1 MRAVSPR
8 RAGRLLALALALLT
22 QPALAEPDA
31 ACEGRLYTEPDLLG
45 APLCLPDQI
54 GRIVVLD
61 PAVSLGMALEL
72 GLPVV
77 AAPMTGMSDTI
88 LREAAE
94 AAGVQNLGSMLE
106 PSLEALVAARP
117 DLILGAAFRAET
129 YLPVLSQIAPT
140 ALIVPTDWRAYY
152 RAIARLSGQEARLDA
167 LMAPFEARL
176 AEVATRVPDRPVS
189 ILRITSWD
197 FQVYL
202 DQPDAY
208 APFALLHELGVRRPP
223 YETGPEPMGMRRP
236 DWEDL
241 GQLDGEI
248 LLYIIGGTNASATDG
263 RWEEVTGNP
272 LWHLLPAV
280 AAGRV
285 YPISSAVWME
295 FSGIGS
301 AHRLLDDVER
311 LIIGAP

>member
-1 MRAVSPR
+1 MRTVIQR
-8 RAGRLLALALALLT
+8 RAARLLALVLTLLT
-22 QPALAEPDA
+22 HPAL
-31 ACEGRLYTEPDLLG
+31 ACEGRLYEAADVLA
-45 APLCLPDQI
+45 APLCLPD
-54 GRIVVLD
+54 RIQRIAVLD

-77 AAPMTGMSDTI
+77 GAPLTGMSDTI

-94 AAGVQNLGSMLE
+94 AAGVQNLGSMLD

-129 YLPVLSQIAPT
+129 YLPLLSQIAPT
-140 ALIVPTDWRAYY
+140 ALIVPTDWRAYF
-152 RAIARLSGQEARLDA
+152 RAVARLTGTEARLEA
-167 LMAPFEARL
+167 LMAPFETRL
-176 AEVATRVPDRPVS
+176 AEVAARVPNTPVS

-223 YETGPEPMGMRRP
+223 YETGPDPMGMRRP

-241 GQLDGEI
+241 GQVDGEI

-272 LWHLLPAV
+272 LWQLLPAV

-285 YPISSAVWME
+285 YPIQSAVWME

-301 AHRLLDDVER
+301 AHRVLDDVER

>member
-1 MRAVSPR
+1 MRTVTQR
-8 RAGRLLALALALLT
+8 RALRLLALVLALLT
-22 QPALAEPDA
+22 HPALACD
-31 ACEGRLYTEPDLLG
+31 GRLYEAADVLA
-45 APLCLPDQI
+45 APLCLPD
-54 GRIVVLD
+54 RIQRIAVLD

-77 AAPMTGMSDTI
+77 AAPLTGMSDAA
-88 LREAAE
+88 LRQAAE
-94 AAGVQNLGSMLE
+94 EAGVQNLGSLLD

-152 RAIARLSGQEARLDA
+152 RAVARLTGTEARLDA

-176 AEVATRVPDRPVS
+176 AAVAARVPDTPVS

-208 APFALLHELGVRRPP
+208 APFALLHELGVRRPA
-223 YETGPEPMGMRRP
+223 YETGPDPMGMRRP

-285 YPISSAVWME
+285 YPIQSAVWME

-301 AHRLLDDVER
+301 AHRVLDDVER